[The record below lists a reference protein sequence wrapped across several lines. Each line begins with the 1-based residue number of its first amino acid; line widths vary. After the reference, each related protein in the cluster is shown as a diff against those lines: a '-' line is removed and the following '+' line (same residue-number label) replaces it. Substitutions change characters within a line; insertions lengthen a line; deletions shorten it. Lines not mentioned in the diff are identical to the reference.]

1 MPDKSNAAFEIIFD
15 KDAQKMVVVAK
26 QAMDETGVDY
36 EVVSQEW
43 LGSGRERARVAF
55 LTNSYANAKCLR
67 DALREH
73 GTLTTL
79 GLKGSSGKFY
89 YHESPYQSASKA
101 VKVRSDIKDAI
112 LKAADEYGYSPLMAK
127 RTINLIIWHDLID
140 NWKLIDASELLKLDG
155 FGHKTVKL
163 LILARGGDPSVLD
176 KPDRTILDISPKFSE
191 ALRENESIS
200 EKFENLRL
208 SVMKGSHHPESLGPL
223 LDMAFDLGCKCV
235 SRQDVL

>member
-1 MPDKSNAAFEIIFD
+1 MPDKSKTAFEIIFD

-43 LGSGRERARVAF
+43 LGNGRERAKATF
-55 LTNSYANAKCLR
+55 LTNSYANAKRLR

-101 VKVRSDIKDAI
+101 VKIRSDIKAAI
-112 LKAADEYGYSPLMAK
+112 LKAADEHGYSPLMAK

-140 NWKLIDASELLKLDG
+140 DWKLIDASELLKLNG

-163 LILARGGDPSVLD
+163 LVLARGGDPSVLD
-176 KPDRTILDISPKFSE
+176 KPDRTILDVSPKFSE

-200 EKFENLRL
+200 EKFESLRL
-208 SVMKGSHHPESLGPL
+208 SVIKGSHHPESLGPL

-235 SRQDVL
+235 SSQDVL